1 MLTHETQEMLKKR
14 LVEERAHLEQQVR
27 ELETPPDFGNV
38 PGIEDDTDEDVAAL
52 NQEAS
57 AHALREKLG
66 NIESALLKMEKGT
79 YGICETCGG
88 EIDEHVLMVVPDA
101 RRCQACNQ
109 KIHEQKR

>member
-1 MLTHETQEMLKKR
+1 MITRETEETLKKR
-14 LVEERAHLEQQVR
+14 LIEERAHLEQQVR

-38 PGIEDDTDEDVAAL
+38 PGVEDDTDENVAAL

-57 AHALREKLG
+57 ARALKEKLG

-79 YGICETCGG
+79 YGICEDCGG
-88 EIDEHVLMVVPDA
+88 QIDERVLAVVPDA

-109 KIHEQKR
+109 KMHEHQE